1 MSFFSSRRLCV
12 TRLFNKLID
21 EIVDFHSS
29 NRLADEFCVAKI
41 MFFSEGFH
49 FFVTEFKKVLKSHAA
64 TAWKSRNL
72 LVFFSGYFLYLK
84 ILKKSLT

>member
-29 NRLADEFCVAKI
+29 NRLDDEFCVAKI

-49 FFVTEFKKVLKSHAA
+49 FFCHRIQKSFE
-64 TAWKSRNL
+64 KSCGNS
-72 LVFFSGYFLYLK
+72 VEV
-84 ILKKSLT
+84 

>member
-1 MSFFSSRRLCV
+1 M

-29 NRLADEFCVAKI
+29 NRQDDEFCVAKI

-49 FFVTEFKKVLKSHAA
+49 FFVTEFKKVLRSHAA

-72 LVFFSGYFLYLK
+72 LVFLWIFLIFKDFEKNRSHDIYK
-84 ILKKSLT
+84 FHN